1 MKNQRTSKISK
12 SPVMAESGNPR
23 LGLAADW
30 KGPASNFT
38 QEDFSNDRQF
48 ATTLARGLEILHC
61 FTPRDNQLGNAELAA
76 RTGMAKATVSRFT
89 YTLVRLGYLR
99 INRIS
104 GKYQM
109 GSAVLSMG
117 YPLLASISIRQ
128 LARPF
133 MKGLADYVNGSVS
146 LGMRDR
152 LNMVYIESSRAE
164 ASMTFPPDVGLSFP
178 ILNTAIGRALLAGYS
193 HEERTALINEIRVK
207 TPDDWARFQ
216 PRIEES
222 LECFNRYGYCL
233 SYGDARPN
241 VHAVGVPMRRM
252 ADGEI
257 LVFNCGVSSF
267 VLKDGQLAGDI
278 GPRLVT
284 MVRSV
289 ESMLGLY

>member
-1 MKNQRTSKISK
+1 M
-12 SPVMAESGNPR
+12 PAMAEMGESRP
-23 LGLAADW
+23 GLTTDW

-38 QEDFSNDRQF
+38 KEDFSNDRQF

-76 RTGMAKATVSRFT
+76 RTGMAKATISRFT

-99 INRIS
+99 INRVS
-104 GKYQM
+104 GKYQI

-117 YPLLASISIRQ
+117 YPLLASISLRQ

-133 MKGLADYVNGSVS
+133 MKGLADHVKGSVS

-178 ILNTAIGRALLAGYS
+178 IAGTAMGRAFLAGCS
-193 HEERTALINEIRVK
+193 HEERTVLVNEIRAKSPEVWK
-207 TPDDWARFQ
+207 TFQ
-216 PRIEES
+216 PHIEES
-222 LECFNRYGYCL
+222 LECFNRHGFSI

-241 VHAVGVPMRRM
+241 IHAVGVPLRRT

-267 VLKDGQLAGDI
+267 LLNEGQLKGDI

>member
-1 MKNQRTSKISK
+1 MKNTHIS
-12 SPVMAESGNPR
+12 SSVADLGNSR

-61 FTPRDNQLGNAELAA
+61 FTPRENQLGNAELAA
-76 RTGMAKATVSRFT
+76 RTGMPKATISRFT

-99 INRIS
+99 VNRVS

-109 GSAVLSMG
+109 GSAVLSVG

-133 MKGLADYVNGSVS
+133 MKSLADHVNGSVS

-178 ILNTAIGRALLAGYS
+178 IISTAMGRALLGGCS
-193 HEERTALINEIRVK
+193 HEERVVLCNEIRAKSPEDWK
-207 TPDDWARFQ
+207 TFQ
-216 PRIEES
+216 PRVEES
-222 LECFNRYGYCL
+222 LECFNRHGF
-233 SYGDARPN
+233 SISHGDARPN
-241 VHAVGVPMRRM
+241 IHAVGVPMRRT

-267 VLKDGQLAGDI
+267 LLKDGQLKGDI

>member
-1 MKNQRTSKISK
+1 MPKNYTLANRSLPET
-12 SPVMAESGNPR
+12 AGSGSHR
-23 LGLAADW
+23 LGLGADW
-30 KGPASNFT
+30 KGPDSNFE
-38 QEDFSNDRQF
+38 QEDFTKDRQF

-61 FTPRDNQLGNAELAA
+61 FTPRENQLGNADLAA

-109 GSAVLSMG
+109 GSAVLSMV

-128 LARPF
+128 LARPL
-133 MKGLADYVNGSVS
+133 MKGLADHVNGSVS
-146 LGMRDR
+146 LGIRDR

-178 ILNTAIGRALLAGYS
+178 IVRTAIGRALLAGYS
-193 HEERTALINEIRVK
+193 HEERTVLLNEIRAK
-207 TPDDWARFQ
+207 SPDDWKTFK

-222 LECFNRYGYCL
+222 LECFSRYGYCI

-241 VHAVGVPMRRM
+241 IHAVGVPMRRM

-267 VLKDGQLAGDI
+267 LLKDGELAGDI
-278 GPRLVT
+278 GPRLVN

-289 ESMLGLY
+289 ESMLGIY